1 MNFFITTD
9 IVVICR
15 EKRRHKI
22 LLIRRKNDPFKGM
35 WALPGGFV
43 EKDEEIIDAAKRE
56 LYEETGIKIRT
67 KLHEIG
73 VFGKVG
79 RDPRGRTISI
89 AYLALINKVVHPKA
103 STDAKEAQWFSIK
116 NLPPLA
122 FDHKEIIRKAMKL
135 FKKNYEL

>member
-89 AYLALINKVVHPKA
+89 AYLALINKLVHPKA